1 MTRAD
6 KSARINATVAA
17 IKREEFTDYSK
28 AARVFECDRTSISK
42 RIRLLTRSDQDA
54 SSLYRQCLTNEQ
66 ERVLIDR
73 INYLSEQQMPPTSR
87 IVRNLAKE
95 IKKEFVGKNW
105 TGQFI
110 HRHKD
115 ELKSMYLRNINN
127 LRVVA
132 KYAPSFELFFDTVSP
147 F

>member
-1 MTRAD
+1 MARAD
-6 KSARINATVAA
+6 KSARINAAVAA
-17 IKREEFTDYSK
+17 IKRGEFTDYSK
-28 AARVFECDRTSISK
+28 AARAFECDRTSISK

-73 INYLSEQQMPPTSR
+73 INYLSERQMPPTSR
-87 IVRNLAKE
+87 IVRNLAEE
-95 IKKEFVGKNW
+95 IKGEPVGKNW

-115 ELKSMYLRNINN
+115 ELKSMYLRNIDN

-132 KYAPSFELFFDTVSP
+132 EYAPSFELFFDTVSP